1 MTLTQEQFNDVM
13 HIVSRYHSTHIKVNM
28 PKNNFVGNLG
38 TSLYSIHISK
48 CCAGLT
54 KALHSAGYDL
64 DMDDNGMEIFK
75 IG

>member
-13 HIVSRYHSTHIKVNM
+13 HIVSLYHSTHIKVNM
-28 PKNNFVGNLG
+28 QKDNFVGNLA
-38 TSLYSIHISK
+38 TLYSIHITK
-48 CCAGLT
+48 CCASLT

-64 DMDDNGMEIFK
+64 EMNVFYK